1 MAHAR
6 RPSALSTVPT
16 VVDPNSGQSEKGS
29 PINSVIYST
38 SPATARFTDNNIYLQ
53 APISPSSL
61 PPYIPY
67 EPHPRKMLILCFDG
81 TGDQFDADN
90 SNIVQLVS
98 MLKKDDKTKQMIYY
112 QVWLSV
118 LHDSTS

>member
-1 MAHAR
+1 MAHTR
-6 RPSALSTVPT
+6 QPSALSTVPT
-16 VVDPNSGQSEKGS
+16 VVDPNSGPLEKES
-29 PINSVIYST
+29 SVNDLIYST
-38 SPATARFTDNNIYLQ
+38 SPTTAHFTDNNIHLQ

-67 EPHPRKMLILCFDG
+67 EPRPGKMLIVCFDG

-98 MLKKDDKTKQMIYY
+98 MLKKNDKTKQMVYY
-112 QVWLSV
+112 QVRL
-118 LHDSTS
+118 